1 VVAQLP
7 HVVAA
12 IERAAERRGD
22 AAPPLLGA
30 VLEALRSDQQ
40 DSDPGEDV
48 VRDRVALLGDRFD
61 LDAVDRRL
69 LGTVSAVELDANVAM
84 AFTLLS
90 GQDSPGWPTT
100 ALVLELCGLGTLD
113 VAVRT
118 RLNPLAPLRRLGLLE
133 VRGDG
138 PWLSRRLVVPPRVG
152 AHLVG
157 DDTLDARLLACLVEP
172 GGHAVAGSDQL
183 ERALAAGVRLCW
195 VRSPLGATGPALAQA
210 AVRATGSEPLVID
223 LGRAWPDGLD
233 GLTGTVQAAV
243 LEAGL
248 RDQPLVLLEAQ
259 ELVARGREPAMPLL
273 LASVVPVI
281 GVSAR
286 AWDPAWLPLVP
297 VTVDAPRLD
306 VRERVVV
313 WSRAVAD
320 AGLAV
325 DPDAPGWRDLLGM
338 RLAPEQIERAA
349 TEAELTGVLEGRAVV
364 VDDLRTAVRRSHT
377 ASGDGPQRSPA
388 SFDDLVLPGPAMD
401 ELRRLVSWARHR
413 DQVLAQ
419 GPLHGAGGKGTGIAA
434 MFAGGPGTGKTLA
447 AHVVADALG
456 LDLMRIDLSST
467 VDKYIGE
474 TEKNLE
480 RAFHEAES
488 MNVVLFFD
496 EADALFGSRSAVTDS
511 RDRYANLEVSYLL
524 QRMES
529 FDGITVL
536 ATNLRGNLDPA
547 FSRRLHFIVSFTDPD
562 ADTRLELWARLLGHV
577 ERLDDT
583 DPPDLRL
590 LADHAE
596 LAGGDIRNIVLAA
609 AYDAADDNDGAVAMR
624 HLVTAAAREFTKA
637 RKRMPPQLARWAG

>member
-1 VVAQLP
+1 MPPRLSD
-7 HVVAA
+7 VVAA
-12 IERAAERRGD
+12 VEHAAERRG
-22 AAPPLLGA
+22 ASAPPLLA
-30 VLEALRSDQQ
+30 SVLDALRADHG
-40 DSDPGEDV
+40 DLDGPDPLERV
-48 VRDRVALLGDRFD
+48 DRLADRFD
-61 LDAVDRRL
+61 LDPVDQRV
-69 LGTVSAVELDANVAM
+69 LGTVASVELDSNLALAC
-84 AFTLLS
+84 TLLA
-90 GQDSPGWPTT
+90 GHDAPGWPTT

-118 RLNPLAPLRRLGLLE
+118 RLNPLAPLRRLGLLDM
-133 VRGDG
+133 RGDG
-138 PWLSRRLVVPPRVG
+138 PWLTRRLVVPPRVG
-152 AHLVG
+152 AHLAG
-157 DDTLDARLLACLVEP
+157 DDTLDATLLPCLVEP
-172 GGHAVAGSDQL
+172 GGHAVAGSPEL
-183 ERALAAGVRLCW
+183 VRALAAGVRLCW

-210 AVRATGSEPLVID
+210 AVRAGGSEPIVID
-223 LGRAWPDGLD
+223 LSRAWPDP
-233 GLTGTVQAAV
+233 LTGGLAGTVRAAV
-243 LEAGL
+243 VEAGL
-248 RDQPLVLLEAQ
+248 RDRPLVLLEAHA
-259 ELVARGREPAMPLL
+259 LVEPGREPAMPLL

-281 GVSAR
+281 GVSSR

-297 VTVDAPRLD
+297 VTVDAPPLGP
-306 VRERVVV
+306 RERVTVWGSAVEGSGLVV
-313 WSRAVAD
+313 E
-320 AGLAV
+320 
-325 DPDAPGWRDLLGM
+325 PEAPAWQDLLGM

-349 TEAELTGVLEGRAVV
+349 TEAELTGVLEDRPVV
-364 VDDLRTAVRRSHT
+364 VDDLRDAVRRSHG
-377 ASGDGPQRSPA
+377 AAPDGPSRTPA
-388 SFDDLVLPGPAMD
+388 TFDDLVLPPAAMG

-496 EADALFGSRSAVTDS
+496 EADALFGSRSAVSDS

-547 FSRRLHFIVSFTDPD
+547 FSRRLHFIVTFTDPD
-562 ADTRLELWARLLGHV
+562 AETRLELWQRLLGHV
-577 ERLDDT
+577 DRLDET
-583 DPPDLRL
+583 DPPDLPL
-590 LADHAE
+590 LAEHAE

-624 HLVTAAAREFTKA
+624 HLVTAAGREFTKV
-637 RKRMPPQLARWAG
+637 RKRMPPQLARWGG